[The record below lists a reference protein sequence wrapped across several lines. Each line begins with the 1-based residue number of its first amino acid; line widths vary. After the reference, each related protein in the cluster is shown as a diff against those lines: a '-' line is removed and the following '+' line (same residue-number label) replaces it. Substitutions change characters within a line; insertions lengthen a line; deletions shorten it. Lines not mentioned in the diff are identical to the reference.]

1 MIPSQL
7 FPVANH
13 LWQSTLFA
21 AVAGLLTLLL
31 RANRAQVRYWVWLS
45 ASLKF
50 LFPFSILVSAGGVV
64 GHHTATAISPSQ
76 FLSAADLSSVME
88 QVGAPF
94 TRPVSQSA
102 MTTVSRSY
110 TSEIVAVLIAV
121 WAVGFV
127 TLVCRWTLRWH
138 RMRASVCKAL
148 PNDLPIGL
156 PVKSSPAFGE
166 PGVFG
171 VIRPVL
177 LLPDGV
183 VDSLTAREMEA
194 ILAHELCHVRRRDN
208 LATAIHM
215 VVEVVFWFHPLVWWL
230 GARLMEER
238 ERACDEEVL
247 RTGTEPRIYAE
258 GILKI
263 CELYM
268 ASPLAR
274 VAGVTGGDLKKRIEA
289 IMSGRVAVSLN
300 CARKVAL
307 TVAGL
312 AALSAPVIVGIVQA
326 PAVRAQSPQ
335 LVAPSAP
342 PAEQKFEVAS
352 VKPVSRGMDH
362 PLNSIDLNLLMGVAH
377 GSRHGRFSMRNV
389 PLSLLIQ
396 LAYDVQDSQ
405 VLGGPAWTNSDRY
418 EVDAKADG
426 NANFEQMRPMLQSL
440 LTDRFRLSLRR
451 ETKELPVY
459 ELAVAKGGLKIEA
472 AKEGSCVALDPNK
485 PPLPFNPN
493 RPRPLLNVCGGVT
506 RQILGGP
513 HEQRVRIDAF
523 AVPVAKLIEIISDD
537 VRRIVVDNTGLIEKF
552 DVHLEFAPSEVIGNG
567 LGTAP
572 PIDSGTAG
580 PSADLSGVSIFSA
593 LQQQLG
599 LRLRLTKLPVEVL
612 VIDHVE
618 RPSEN

>member
-7 FPVANH
+7 FLFANH

-50 LFPFSILVSAGGVV
+50 LIPFSILVAAGGVI
-64 GHHTATAISPSQ
+64 GHHTATAITPSQ

-88 QVGAPF
+88 QVSAPF
-94 TRPVSQSA
+94 TIPVSQSA
-102 MTTVSRSY
+102 ATTVSRSY
-110 TSEIVAVLIAV
+110 TSEIVAVLIVV
-121 WAVGFV
+121 WAIGFV
-127 TLVCRWTLRWH
+127 TLVCRWTLRWW
-138 RMRASVCKAL
+138 RMRASVCTAL

-177 LLPDGV
+177 LLPDGI
-183 VDSLTAREMEA
+183 VDSLTAPEMEA

-215 VVEVVFWFHPLVWWL
+215 AVEVVFWFHPLVWWL

-263 CELYM
+263 CELYL
-268 ASPLAR
+268 ASPLAC
-274 VAGVTGGDLKKRIEA
+274 VAGVTGGDLKRRIEA
-289 IMSGRVAVSLN
+289 IMSERVAVSLN

-312 AALSAPVIVGIVQA
+312 VALSAPVTVGIVQA

-335 LVAPSAP
+335 LVAPSAT
-342 PAEQKFEVAS
+342 PAAQKFEVAS
-352 VKPVSRGMDH
+352 IKPVSRGMN
-362 PLNSIDLNLLMGVAH
+362 PPPNSIELNFLRAVAH
-377 GSRHGRFSMRNV
+377 VSRNGRFNMKTV
-389 PLSLLIQ
+389 PVSLLIQ
-396 LAYDVQDSQ
+396 LAYNVQDSQ
-405 VLGGPAWTNSDRY
+405 VLGEPSWTNSDRY
-418 EVDAKADG
+418 DVVAKADS

-440 LTDRFRLSLRR
+440 LTDRFKLRLRR
-451 ETKELPVY
+451 ETRELPVY

-472 AKEGSCVALDPNK
+472 AKEGSCVTFDPTK
-485 PPLPFNPN
+485 PPPQFNPN
-493 RPRPLLNVCGGVT
+493 RPPPPLNICGGVN

-513 HEQRVRIDAF
+513 QERRVRINAI
-523 AVPVAKLIEIISDD
+523 AVRIPKLIEIISDD
-537 VRRIVVDNTGLIEKF
+537 VRRIIVDNTGFNEKF
-552 DVHLEFAPSEVIGNG
+552 DVHLEFAPSEVFGNG
-567 LGTAP
+567 LGPAP
-572 PIDSGTAG
+572 PIDSGTAA
-580 PSADLSGVSIFSA
+580 PPADPSGVSIFSA